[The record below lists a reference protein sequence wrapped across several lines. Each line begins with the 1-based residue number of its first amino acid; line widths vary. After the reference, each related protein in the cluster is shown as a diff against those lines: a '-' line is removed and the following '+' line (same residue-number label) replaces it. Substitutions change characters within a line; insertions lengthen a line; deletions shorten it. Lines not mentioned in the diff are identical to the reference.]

1 MFGNETIFIFGSD
14 GIDWVKDNFKN
25 NSANRKMAFLEC
37 HLAAVVMAV
46 LSSCDHTI
54 VSTGSFGWWAAW
66 LAGGTTIISKHQAVN
81 GSQLDKQ
88 FVLSEY
94 FLPNWKILD

>member
-1 MFGNETIFIFGSD
+1 
-14 GIDWVKDNFKN
+14 
-25 NSANRKMAFLEC
+25 MAFLEGN
-37 HLAAVVMAV
+37 LASVDMAV
-46 LSSCDHTI
+46 QGSCDHTI

-88 FVLSEY
+88 FVLTEY
-94 FLPNWKILD
+94 FLPNWIILD